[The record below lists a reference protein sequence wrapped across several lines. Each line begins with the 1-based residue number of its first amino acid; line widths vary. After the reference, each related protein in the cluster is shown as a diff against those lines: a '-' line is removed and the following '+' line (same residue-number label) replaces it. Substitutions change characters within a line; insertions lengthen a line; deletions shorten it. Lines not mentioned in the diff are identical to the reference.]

1 MFSRRGK
8 HCRPKLL
15 AVAGIKGNM
24 TPFRTTSA
32 TALISHFMHLDRFA
46 IKQGISSIKD
56 TKRRAHNEIA
66 RETIFALATPLG
78 KSAVAVVRL
87 SGPGTKQVCEYLP
100 MCFYNIFL

>member
-87 SGPGTKQVCEYLP
+87 SGPGTKQVCE
-100 MCFYNIFL
+100 